1 MSVVGHLGGS
11 VKRTS
16 VLTVAVSVLL
26 GVMTPEATAVT
37 DAPVRAE
44 GSGPATARDFKEL
57 LRQLKELTVSLKR
70 LQSLSSGGKAK
81 AREGEGWQPECRGY
95 SPEKTVRCAVVKFEP
110 EGGQEKAVSVWQCE
124 SNFGTE
130 PPHTDAYHGPFQY
143 LYSTY
148 EGQRE
153 SMPDVVEWYELSA
166 AVHDMRSNILTAV
179 AWAARHSWDA
189 WSCG

>member
-1 MSVVGHLGGS
+1 LKRAPVV
-11 VKRTS
+11 VVAAA
-16 VLTVAVSVLL
+16 VLWGL
-26 GVMTPEATAVT
+26 MIPEATART
-37 DAPVRAE
+37 DTPMRVKGQA
-44 GSGPATARDFKEL
+44 ATVHDYKEL
-57 LRQLKELTVSLKR
+57 LRQLRELTVSLQR
-70 LQSLSSGGKAK
+70 LQSLSVGGRARAK
-81 AREGEGWQPECRGY
+81 EGEGWQPQCRGY
-95 SPEKTVRCAVVKFEP
+95 SPEKTVRCAAVKFEP

-130 PPHTDAYHGPFQY
+130 SPHTDAYHGPFQY

-179 AWAARHSWDA
+179 AWAARHGWGA
-189 WSCG
+189 WSCS